1 MRGKAAYAG
10 EVCLAAR
17 ITPAYAGKSLPLLSS
32 MCISEDH
39 PRLCGEKGSSVP
51 GGDCFWGSPPPM
63 RGKGEL
69 PCPVNGLNGITPA
82 YAGKSFFDD
91 PPKSL
96 FEDHPRLCGEKA
108 NLLGVTTDYLGSP
121 PPMRGKDKITLSV
134 FIFKRITPAYAGKS
148 FATIRSEAPF
158 RDHPRL
164 CGEKRKKSSTA

>member
-1 MRGKAAYAG
+1 MDLMLYH
-10 EVCLAAR
+10 R

-32 MCISEDH
+32 MCIS
-39 PRLCGEKGSSVP
+39 
-51 GGDCFWGSPPPM
+51 
-63 RGKGEL
+63 
-69 PCPVNGLNGITPA
+69 
-82 YAGKSFFDD
+82 
-91 PPKSL
+91 
-96 FEDHPRLCGEKA
+96 EDHPRLCGEKA